1 MLADLSPWHVTED
14 VRSLALPAE
23 PNRWPGLSSGQLS
36 ARLLQPL
43 SKREYPTLEKVPV
56 LQDGDLGEEMKLL
69 SLGENHALYSSE
81 ISRSQL
87 L

>member
-1 MLADLSPWHVTED
+1 
-14 VRSLALPAE
+14 
-23 PNRWPGLSSGQLS
+23 
-36 ARLLQPL
+36 
-43 SKREYPTLEKVPV
+43 VPV